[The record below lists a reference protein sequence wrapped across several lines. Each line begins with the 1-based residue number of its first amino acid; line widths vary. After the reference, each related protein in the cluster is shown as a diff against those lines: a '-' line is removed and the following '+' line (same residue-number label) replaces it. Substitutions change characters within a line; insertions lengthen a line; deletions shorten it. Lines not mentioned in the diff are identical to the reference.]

1 MSRLTKRILLTA
13 LLGLFLT
20 APGVVRSQGF
30 DAKTLMRTLT
40 FVSGVLNVSTSS
52 KEATAAGGP
61 VTVEVETDLDYTVA
75 IPEAAKAWIT
85 LAETRG
91 GEIRTET
98 LTFNV
103 AANTETQ
110 SRSANI
116 ELVAGETVI
125 ETILIYQEAYYDPA
139 QMVLK
144 VEAKE
149 YSSSAYNNKVYLP
162 LYGAVDVT
170 INWGDGPVSYTHLT
184 LPTNSRV

>member
-1 MSRLTKRILLTA
+1 M
-13 LLGLFLT
+13 
-20 APGVVRSQGF
+20 
-30 DAKTLMRTLT
+30 
-40 FVSGVLNVSTSS
+40 
-52 KEATAAGGP
+52 
-61 VTVEVETDLDYTVA
+61 DYTGRD
-75 IPEAAKAWIT
+75 E
-85 LAETRG
+85 

-162 LYGAVDVT
+162 STAPWTSRSTGAT
-170 INWGDGPVSYTHLT
+170 ARA
-184 LPTNSRV
+184 SRSQPRSRPRPRW

>member
-75 IPEAAKAWIT
+75 QDPQAARILFFQRFGP
-85 LAETRG
+85 LAEQ
-91 GEIRTET
+91 
-98 LTFNV
+98 F
-103 AANTETQ
+103 
-110 SRSANI
+110 
-116 ELVAGETVI
+116 
-125 ETILIYQEAYYDPA
+125 
-139 QMVLK
+139 
-144 VEAKE
+144 
-149 YSSSAYNNKVYLP
+149 P
-162 LYGAVDVT
+162 LERQARLQ
-170 INWGDGPVSYTHLT
+170 P
-184 LPTNSRV
+184 R

>member
-1 MSRLTKRILLTA
+1 M
-13 LLGLFLT
+13 
-20 APGVVRSQGF
+20 
-30 DAKTLMRTLT
+30 
-40 FVSGVLNVSTSS
+40 
-52 KEATAAGGP
+52 
-61 VTVEVETDLDYTVA
+61 ETDLDYTAA
-75 IPEAAKAWIT
+75 IPEAAKSWIT

-162 LYGAVDVT
+162 LYGAWTHGQLGRRPERAGHSHDLDR
-170 INWGDGPVSYTHLT
+170 GRDGEPHLRRIRH
-184 LPTNSRV
+184 LLRKP

>member
-1 MSRLTKRILLTA
+1 M
-13 LLGLFLT
+13 
-20 APGVVRSQGF
+20 
-30 DAKTLMRTLT
+30 DY
-40 FVSGVLNVSTSS
+40 
-52 KEATAAGGP
+52 AGRN
-61 VTVEVETDLDYTVA
+61 E
-75 IPEAAKAWIT
+75 
-85 LAETRG
+85 G
-91 GEIRTET
+91 GGDSDRT

-170 INWGDGPVSYTHLT
+170 VNWATARA
-184 LPTNSRV
+184 SRSQPRSRPRPRW